1 MKILDFIRTTSLRIS
16 QEREILCFHEYAIS
30 ELEFYISQLKEIDED
45 DLKRVLSTE
54 AYSNMSPLRFINMMK
69 EIVKIYTNVL
79 DSVYRGNIYNAFYQ
93 LKSLLFCDKVKHY
106 KLKDLY
112 INYFKLDF
120 DEYMNTKTLY
130 RVCDF
135 SQEFVPDSCNH
146 LPFECRSIS
155 AFNRFNMTGY
165 PCLYLA
171 DSIKTCEKEMGKRKK
186 GKIRYYSEFT
196 PKKSLILLDLTIPDP
211 LSIASFN
218 NNKTFSYLLTY
229 PLILLTLTKVKTP
242 NNYKNK
248 KNAFFEEY
256 LISQLL
262 FHLLFFPK
270 DSSVYYDG
278 ISYTSTKDYKGK
290 SFVIPAKMG
299 NQIQYSGYSDYIN
312 NLFDIS
318 KSIKL

>member
-16 QEREILCFHEYAIS
+16 KEREILCFHEYAIS

-54 AYSNMSPLRFINMMK
+54 AYSNMSPRRFINMME

-79 DSVYRGNIYNAFYQ
+79 DCVYRGNIYNAFNQ
-93 LKSLLFCDKVKHY
+93 LKSLLFCYKVKHY
-106 KLKDLY
+106 NLKDIY
-112 INYFKLDF
+112 INYLKLDF
-120 DEYMNTKTLY
+120 EEYLNAKPLY
-130 RVCDF
+130 RICDF
-135 SQEFVPDSCNH
+135 SENTVPDICNH
-146 LPFECRSIS
+146 LPFECRSFS
-155 AFNRFNMTGY
+155 TFNRFNMTGY

-171 DSIKTCEKEMGKRKK
+171 DSIKTCENEMGNCQQ

-196 PKKSLILLDLTIPDP
+196 PKRNLLLLDLTIPEP
-211 LSIASFN
+211 LSIVSYD
-218 NNKTFSYLLTY
+218 NNKIYSYLLTY
-229 PLILLTLTKVKTP
+229 PLIILTLTKVIAQTTE
-242 NNYKNK
+242 NRKNT
-248 KNAFFEEY
+248 FFEEY

-262 FHLLFFPK
+262 FHLLFSPE
-270 DSSVYYDG
+270 DSGVYYEG

-290 SFVIPAKMG
+290 NFVIPAKMG

>member
-79 DSVYRGNIYNAFYQ
+79 DCVYRGNIYNAFNQ

-106 KLKDLY
+106 NLKDIY
-112 INYFKLDF
+112 INYLKLDLE
-120 DEYMNTKTLY
+120 EYLNAKPLY
-130 RVCDF
+130 RICDF
-135 SQEFVPDSCNH
+135 SEGTFPDTCNH
-146 LPFECRSIS
+146 LPFEFRCSS

-171 DSIKTCEKEMGKRKK
+171 NSIYTCEKEVGRCKK
-186 GKIRYYSEFT
+186 GEIRYYSEFT
-196 PKKSLILLDLTIPDP
+196 PKKSLLLLDLTIPEP
-211 LSIASFN
+211 SSIVTYN
-218 NNKTFSYLLTY
+218 NDKIYSYLLTY
-229 PLILLTLTKVKTP
+229 PLILLTLTEVKTQINS
-242 NNYKNK
+242 NNKDKN
-248 KNAFFEEY
+248 FFEEY

-262 FHLLFFPK
+262 FHLLFFPE
-270 DSSVYYDG
+270 DSGVYYEG

-290 SFVIPAKMG
+290 NFVIPAKMG